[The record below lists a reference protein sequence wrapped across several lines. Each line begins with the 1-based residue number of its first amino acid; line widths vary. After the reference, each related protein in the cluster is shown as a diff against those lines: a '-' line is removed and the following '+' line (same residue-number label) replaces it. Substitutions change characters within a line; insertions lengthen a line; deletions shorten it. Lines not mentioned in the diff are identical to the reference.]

1 MNSPVGMGG
10 VLLVIAAVV
19 WLMVFVP
26 GWAKRGEIVAAAKN
40 ANAQLKAERELEQ
53 SSPQFRLNRLV
64 ATQRIFSILF
74 LLLLIAGVTTG
85 LLAGGNSGSWILSIT
100 LSAFSVLSLFVARAA
115 AKQADRVAHNIY
127 SARQQVRSSASKAIK
142 KAVNTKEWTPISIPD
157 PLSKKHSESAP
168 DVAEVIDISKPRR
181 MMTSKEIDE
190 ILARR
195 RAI

>member
-1 MNSPVGMGG
+1 MGMGG

-40 ANAQLKAERELEQ
+40 VNEQIKAERKLQQ

-64 ATQRIFSILF
+64 MTQRIFSVLF
-74 LLLLIAGVTTG
+74 LLLLLAGVTTG
-85 LLAGGNSGSWILSIT
+85 LLAGANSSPWILSIT
-100 LSAFSVLSLFVARAA
+100 LSAFSVLSLLVARAA
-115 AKQADRVAHNIY
+115 ARQAAQVAHNIY
-127 SARQQVRSSASKAIK
+127 SARQQVRSSASNAIK

>member
-40 ANAQLKAERELEQ
+40 VNEQIKAERKLEQ

-64 ATQRIFSILF
+64 MTQRIFSVLF
-74 LLLLIAGVTTG
+74 LLLLTAGVTTG
-85 LLAGGNSGSWILSIT
+85 LLAGGNSGPWILSIT
-100 LSAFSVLSLFVARAA
+100 LSAISVLSLLVARAA
-115 AKQADRVAHNIY
+115 AGQAGQVAHNIY
-127 SARQQVRSSASKAIK
+127 SARQQVRSSASQAIK
-142 KAVNTKEWTPISIPD
+142 KAVNSKEWTPISIPD
-157 PLSKKHSESAP
+157 PLSKKHSASAP
-168 DVAEVIDISKPRR
+168 DVADVIDISKPRR

>member
-26 GWAKRGEIVAAAKN
+26 GWSKRGEIVDAVRN
-40 ANAQLKAERELEQ
+40 ANQQLKAERELEQ
-53 SSPQFRLNRLV
+53 SSPQYRLNRLV
-64 ATQRIFSILF
+64 TTQRIFSILF
-74 LLLLIAGVTTG
+74 LFLLIAGVTTG
-85 LLAGGNSGSWILSIT
+85 LLAGGNSGTWILSIT
-100 LSAFSVLSLFVARAA
+100 VSGLSVLSLLVARAA
-115 AKQADRVAHNIY
+115 AKQAGQVAHKIY
-127 SARQQVRSSASKAIK
+127 SARQQVRSSASRAMK
-142 KAVNTKEWTPISIPD
+142 KAVNNKEWTPVSIPD
-157 PLSKKHSESAP
+157 PLSKKQSPAAP

>member
-1 MNSPVGMGG
+1 MGMGG

-19 WLMVFVP
+19 WLLVFVP

-40 ANAQLKAERELEQ
+40 VNEQIKAERKLQQ

-64 ATQRIFSILF
+64 MTQRIFSVLF

-85 LLAGGNSGSWILSIT
+85 LLAGANSSPWILSIT
-100 LSAFSVLSLFVARAA
+100 LSAFSVLSLLVARAA
-115 AKQADRVAHNIY
+115 ARQAGQVAHNIY
-127 SARQQVRSSASKAIK
+127 SARQQVRSSASNAIK

>member
-1 MNSPVGMGG
+1 M
-10 VLLVIAAVV
+10 IAAVV

-40 ANAQLKAERELEQ
+40 VNEQIKAERKLQQ

-64 ATQRIFSILF
+64 MTQRIFSVLF

-85 LLAGGNSGSWILSIT
+85 LLAGANSSPWILSIT
-100 LSAFSVLSLFVARAA
+100 LSAFSVLSLLVARAA
-115 AKQADRVAHNIY
+115 ARQAAQVAHNIY
-127 SARQQVRSSASKAIK
+127 SARQQVRSSASNAIK

>member
-1 MNSPVGMGG
+1 MGMGG

-40 ANAQLKAERELEQ
+40 VNEQIKAERKSQQ

-64 ATQRIFSILF
+64 MTQRIFSVLF
-74 LLLLIAGVTTG
+74 LLLFIAGVTTG
-85 LLAGGNSGSWILSIT
+85 LLAGANSSPWILSIT
-100 LSAFSVLSLFVARAA
+100 LSAFSVLSLLVARAA
-115 AKQADRVAHNIY
+115 ARQAAQVAHNIY
-127 SARQQVRSSASKAIK
+127 SARQQVRSSASNAIK

>member
-1 MNSPVGMGG
+1 MGMGG

-40 ANAQLKAERELEQ
+40 VNEQIKAERKLQQ

-64 ATQRIFSILF
+64 MTQRIFSVLF

-85 LLAGGNSGSWILSIT
+85 LLAGANSSPWILSIT
-100 LSAFSVLSLFVARAA
+100 LSAFSALSLLVARAA
-115 AKQADRVAHNIY
+115 ARQAAQVAHNIY
-127 SARQQVRSSASKAIK
+127 SARQQVRSSASNAIK

>member
-26 GWAKRGEIVAAAKN
+26 GWAKRAEIVAAAKN
-40 ANAQLKAERELEQ
+40 VNEQIKAERRVVQ

-64 ATQRIFSILF
+64 MTQRIFSILF

-85 LLAGGNSGSWILSIT
+85 LLAGGNSGPWILSIT
-100 LSAFSVLSLFVARAA
+100 LSGISVLSLLVARAA
-115 AKQADRVAHNIY
+115 AKQAGQLAHNIY
-127 SARQQVRSSASKAIK
+127 SARQQVRSSASKAVK
-142 KAVNTKEWTPISIPD
+142 KAVTTKEWTPISIPD
-157 PLSKKHSESAP
+157 PLSKKQSASAP
-168 DVAEVIDISKPRR
+168 EVAEVIDISKPRR

>member
-10 VLLVIAAVV
+10 VLLVVAAVV

-26 GWAKRGEIVAAAKN
+26 GWAKRGEIVTAAKN
-40 ANAQLKAERELEQ
+40 VNEQIKAERQLKQ

-64 ATQRIFSILF
+64 MTQRIFSVLF

-85 LLAGGNSGSWILSIT
+85 LLAAGNSGPWTLSIT
-100 LSAFSVLSLFVARAA
+100 LSAISVLSLLVARAA
-115 AKQADRVAHNIY
+115 AQQAGQVAHNIY
-127 SARQQVRSSASKAIK
+127 SARQQVRSSASKTIK
-142 KAVNTKEWTPISIPD
+142 RAANIKEWTPISIPD
-157 PLSKKHSESAP
+157 PLSKKQSDSAP

>member
-1 MNSPVGMGG
+1 MGMGG

-40 ANAQLKAERELEQ
+40 VNEQIKAERKLQQ

-64 ATQRIFSILF
+64 MTQRIFSVLF
-74 LLLLIAGVTTG
+74 LLLLLAGVTTG
-85 LLAGGNSGSWILSIT
+85 LLAGANSSPWILSIT
-100 LSAFSVLSLFVARAA
+100 LSAFSVLSLLVARAA
-115 AKQADRVAHNIY
+115 ARQAAQVAHNIY
-127 SARQQVRSSASKAIK
+127 SARQQVRSSASKVIK
-142 KAVNTKEWTPISIPD
+142 KAVTTKEWTPISIPD

>member
-1 MNSPVGMGG
+1 MGMGG

-40 ANAQLKAERELEQ
+40 VNEQIKAERKLQQ

-64 ATQRIFSILF
+64 MTQRIFSVLF
-74 LLLLIAGVTTG
+74 FLLLIAGVTTG
-85 LLAGGNSGSWILSIT
+85 LLAGANSSPWILSIT
-100 LSAFSVLSLFVARAA
+100 LSTISALSLLVARAA
-115 AKQADRVAHNIY
+115 ARQAGQVAHNIY
-127 SARQQVRSSASKAIK
+127 SARQQVLSSASKAIK
-142 KAVNTKEWTPISIPD
+142 KAVNTKEWTPVSIPD

>member
-1 MNSPVGMGG
+1 MGMGG

-19 WLMVFVP
+19 WLLVFVP

-40 ANAQLKAERELEQ
+40 VNEQIKAERILQ
-53 SSPQFRLNRLV
+53 LSSPQFRLNGLV
-64 ATQRIFSILF
+64 MTLRIFSVLF

-85 LLAGGNSGSWILSIT
+85 LLAGANSSPWILSIT
-100 LSAFSVLSLFVARAA
+100 LSAFSVLCLLVARAA
-115 AKQADRVAHNIY
+115 ARQAAQVAHNIY
-127 SARQQVRSSASKAIK
+127 SARQQVRSSASNAIK

>member
-40 ANAQLKAERELEQ
+40 LNEQIKAERKLDA
-53 SSPQFRLNRLV
+53 SSPHFRLNRLV
-64 ATQRIFSILF
+64 MTQRIFSVLF
-74 LLLLIAGVTTG
+74 LLLLTAGVTTG
-85 LLAGGNSGSWILSIT
+85 LLAGGNSGPWILSIT
-100 LSAFSVLSLFVARAA
+100 LSGFSVISLLVARAA
-115 AKQADRVAHNIY
+115 ARQAGQVAHNIY
-127 SARQQVRSSASKAIK
+127 SARQQVRSSASKVIR

-157 PLSKKHSESAP
+157 PLSKKQSDFAP
-168 DVAEVIDISKPRR
+168 EVAEVIDISKPRR

>member
-1 MNSPVGMGG
+1 MGMGG

-19 WLMVFVP
+19 WLLVFVP

-40 ANAQLKAERELEQ
+40 VNEQIKAERKLQQ

-64 ATQRIFSILF
+64 MTQRIFSVLF

-85 LLAGGNSGSWILSIT
+85 LLAGANSSPWILSIT
-100 LSAFSVLSLFVARAA
+100 LSAFSVLSLLVARAA
-115 AKQADRVAHNIY
+115 ARQAAQVAHNIY
-127 SARQQVRSSASKAIK
+127 SARQQVRSSASNAIK
-142 KAVNTKEWTPISIPD
+142 KAANTKEWTPISIPD

>member
-1 MNSPVGMGG
+1 MGMGG

-19 WLMVFVP
+19 WLLVFVP

-40 ANAQLKAERELEQ
+40 VNEQIKAERKLQQ

-64 ATQRIFSILF
+64 MTQRIFSVLF

-85 LLAGGNSGSWILSIT
+85 LLAGANSSPWILSIT
-100 LSAFSVLSLFVARAA
+100 LSAFSVLSLLVARAA
-115 AKQADRVAHNIY
+115 ARQAAQVAHNIY
-127 SARQQVRSSASKAIK
+127 SARQQVRSSASNAIK

>member
-1 MNSPVGMGG
+1 MGMGG

-40 ANAQLKAERELEQ
+40 VNEQIKAERKLQQ

-64 ATQRIFSILF
+64 TTQRIFSVLF
-74 LLLLIAGVTTG
+74 LLLLTAGVTTG
-85 LLAGGNSGSWILSIT
+85 LLAGVNSGPWILSIT
-100 LSAFSVLSLFVARAA
+100 LSAISVLSLLVARAA
-115 AKQADRVAHNIY
+115 ARQAGQVAHNIY

>member
-40 ANAQLKAERELEQ
+40 VNEQIKAERKLQQ

-64 ATQRIFSILF
+64 MTQRIFSVLF
-74 LLLLIAGVTTG
+74 LLLLLAGVTTG
-85 LLAGGNSGSWILSIT
+85 LLAGANSSPWILSIT
-100 LSAFSVLSLFVARAA
+100 LSAFSVLSLLVARAA
-115 AKQADRVAHNIY
+115 ARQAAQVAHNIY
-127 SARQQVRSSASKAIK
+127 SARQQVRSSASKVIK
-142 KAVNTKEWTPISIPD
+142 KAVTTKEWTPISIPD